1 MVSFGAFVGEINVR
15 VQSAGL
21 HKLHIDA
28 PGSAQEDKLAFS
40 GDQTHIN
47 YQWGQNALLLREA
60 IFIELIC
67 ILGET
72 ER

>member
-1 MVSFGAFVGEINVR
+1 MCRTTSTLMVSFGAFVGEIGVR

-21 HKLHIDA
+21 HKLHSDA

-47 YQWGQNALLLREA
+47 YQCSAKMR
-60 IFIELIC
+60 C
-67 ILGET
+67 RS
-72 ER
+72 ERPSL